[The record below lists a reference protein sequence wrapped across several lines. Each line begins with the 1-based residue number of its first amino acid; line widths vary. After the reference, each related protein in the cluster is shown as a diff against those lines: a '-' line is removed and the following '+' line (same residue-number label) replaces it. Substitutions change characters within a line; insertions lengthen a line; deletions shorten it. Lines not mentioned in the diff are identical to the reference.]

1 MWIFF
6 RDSFI
11 SLTRHNE
18 DPALL
23 LVRSRIAS
31 DITRL
36 WPDAIVAVTKDAD
49 YHYRAA
55 VRETDV
61 RRVIN
66 ERIEGIT
73 YTTDF
78 KGGVTDPDRHDAY
91 LSVWSAMN
99 QLQRTRERGSQS

>member
-18 DPALL
+18 DPSLL
-23 LVRSRIAS
+23 LVRARVES
-31 DITRL
+31 DILRL
-36 WPDAIVAVTKDAD
+36 WPDVTVSVTPDAD

-55 VRETDV
+55 LSQAEVVRVMD
-61 RRVIN
+61 
-66 ERIEGIT
+66 ERIAAIS

-78 KGGVTDPDRHDAY
+78 KGGVKEPDRHDAY
-91 LSVWSAMN
+91 LRVWSAMG
-99 QLQRTRERGSQS
+99 QFQRTRERRP